1 MNENTG
7 QLLGCD
13 RPLSMT
19 ETSLTPINRLML
31 ASPLSRRR
39 NAIIVVSILL
49 AILTFATV
57 QLLAIFTSL
66 KSDAALIFL
75 TALGASALLSVIP
88 VSILWFLDRR
98 ERESPWA
105 IAVALLWGG
114 IIATGLSAPINSQI
128 IAQIAG
134 WVAEN
139 PVLQQ
144 TLGPQAALL
153 IGAPIAG
160 PLVEETI
167 KGIGILALL
176 IFLNAEFD
184 NMRDGFIYGALVGIG
199 FNWLESALYV
209 AQTYAEYGFAP
220 WGLQL
225 GARFALFGLSGH
237 TLYSGILGIFLGL
250 MLQTTR
256 NWVGWVAI
264 FLGWFL
270 AVLAHA
276 LNNSL
281 GLVFAIAASASGAG
295 VPSTPSPPPN
305 PGFLE
310 TWVQKSILDLIMYAP
325 FILLLVI
332 MLWRSGVWERRVIR
346 EELLDEV
353 GQAVT
358 PEEYETIRRD
368 RMFQTRRIP
377 HLNKRISDQLVKAQH
392 ELAFRKRRV
401 RKLGLDLN
409 TDPLILAWR
418 SETQRLREMSDDR
431 PIVT

>member
-1 MNENTG
+1 M
-7 QLLGCD
+7 GCD
-13 RPLSMT
+13 RPSTMT
-19 ETSLTPINRLML
+19 QTSVSPINRLML
-31 ASPLSRRR
+31 NSPLSRRR
-39 NAIIVVSILL
+39 NAILVVSILL

-57 QLLAIFTSL
+57 QLLGIFVSL

-75 TALGASALLSVIP
+75 VALGVSALLSTVP
-88 VSILWFLDRR
+88 VAVLWYLDRR

-128 IAQIAG
+128 IGQIAG
-134 WVAEN
+134 WVSQN
-139 PVLQQ
+139 PAIQDM
-144 TLGPQAALL
+144 LGPQAALL

-199 FNWLESALYV
+199 FNWLESALYI
-209 AQTYAEYGFAP
+209 AQSYAEYGFAP

-225 GARFALFGLSGH
+225 GGRFALFGLSGH
-237 TLYSGILGIFLGL
+237 ALYSGILGIFLGL

-256 NWVGWVAI
+256 NWVGFLAI

-270 AVLAHA
+270 AVVAHA

-281 GLVFAIAASASGAG
+281 GLFFAIASSASGAG
-295 VPSTPSPPPN
+295 LPESGPPPN
-305 PGFLE
+305 PTFFE
-310 TWVQKSILDLIMYAP
+310 AWFQKSIVDLILYAP
-325 FILLLVI
+325 FILLLII

-353 GQAVT
+353 GRTVT
-358 PEEYETIRRD
+358 PEEYEAIRQD
-368 RMFQTRRIP
+368 RIFRTRRIQGISR
-377 HLNKRISDQLVKAQH
+377 HLSDQLVKAQH
-392 ELAFRKRRV
+392 ELAFRKHRA
-401 RKLGLDLN
+401 RKIGLN
-409 TDPLILAWR
+409 PETDPLVLGWR
-418 SETQRLREMSDDR
+418 GEIDYLRERFVGGDR
-431 PIVT
+431 PILS

>member
-1 MNENTG
+1 
-7 QLLGCD
+7 
-13 RPLSMT
+13 MT
-19 ETSLTPINRLML
+19 DTSLTPINRLML

-39 NAIIVVSILL
+39 NAILIVSILL
-49 AILTFATV
+49 AVLTFATV

-134 WVAEN
+134 WVSEN
-139 PVLQQ
+139 PVLQE

-295 VPSTPSPPPN
+295 VPTTPSPPPN

-310 TWVQKSILDLIMYAP
+310 TWVQKSILDLVMYAP

-358 PEEYETIRRD
+358 PEEYEAIRRD

-392 ELAFRKRRV
+392 ELAFRKRRA

-418 SETQRLREMSDDR
+418 SETQRLREMSGDR

>member
-1 MNENTG
+1 MTG
-7 QLLGCD
+7 T
-13 RPLSMT
+13 PVS
-19 ETSLTPINRLML
+19 PINRLIL
-31 ASPLSRRR
+31 GSPLSRRR
-39 NAIIVVSILL
+39 NAILVISILL

-57 QLLAIFTSL
+57 QLLGIFTSFR
-66 KSDAALIFL
+66 SDAALVFL
-75 TALGASALLSVIP
+75 VALTASALLSIIP

-114 IIATGLSAPINSQI
+114 IIATGLSAPLNSQI
-128 IAQIAG
+128 IGQIAG

-139 PVLQQ
+139 PLLQE

-176 IFLNAEFD
+176 IFLSAEFD

-209 AQTYAEYGFAP
+209 AQSYAEFGFAP

-225 GARFALFGLSGH
+225 GGRFALFGLSGH

-256 NWVGWVAI
+256 NWVGWVSI

-281 GLVFAIAASASGAG
+281 GLFFAIAASASGIRPPAASG
-295 VPSTPSPPPN
+295 PPPN
-305 PGFLE
+305 PAFLE
-310 TWVQKSILDLIMYAP
+310 VWFQKSILDLLLYAP
-325 FILLLVI
+325 FILLLIV

-353 GQAVT
+353 GKTVT
-358 PEEYETIRRD
+358 PEEYDAIRQDGIFR
-368 RMFQTRRIP
+368 TRRIP
-377 HLNKRISDQLVKAQH
+377 NLSKHLSDQLVKAQH

-401 RKLGLDLN
+401 RKLGLNLD
-409 TDPLILAWR
+409 TDPLVQCWR
-418 SETQRLREMSDDR
+418 SEVMQLRERVLRSDR
-431 PIVT
+431 P

>member
-1 MNENTG
+1 
-7 QLLGCD
+7 
-13 RPLSMT
+13 MT

-31 ASPLSRRR
+31 GSPLSRRR
-39 NAIIVVSILL
+39 NAIILVSILL

-66 KSDAALIFL
+66 KPDAALIFL
-75 TALGASALLSVIP
+75 TALATTALLSVVP
-88 VSILWFLDRR
+88 VAILWYLDRR

-114 IIATGLSAPINSQI
+114 IIATGLSAPINGQI
-128 IAQIAG
+128 INQLAG
-134 WVAEN
+134 WVSEN
-139 PVLQQ
+139 PMIQE

-256 NWVGWVAI
+256 NWVGWLAI

-276 LNNSL
+276 VNNSL
-281 GLVFAIAASASGAG
+281 GLVFAIASRAAGA
-295 VPSTPSPPPN
+295 PTPTGGPPPN

-310 TWVQKSILDLIMYAP
+310 TWFQKSILDLIMYAP
-325 FILLLVI
+325 FILLLIV

-358 PEEYETIRRD
+358 PEEYEAIRRD
-368 RMFQTRRIP
+368 RMFQSRRIP
-377 HLNKRISDQLVKAQH
+377 FLNKRISDQLVKAQH

-401 RKLGLDLN
+401 RKLGLDLE
-409 TDPLILAWR
+409 TDPLVLGWR
-418 SETQRLREMSDDR
+418 HEAQRLRAMSSDGDR
-431 PIVT
+431 PIV

>member
-1 MNENTG
+1 
-7 QLLGCD
+7 
-13 RPLSMT
+13 MT
-19 ETSLTPINRLML
+19 ETSL
-31 ASPLSRRR
+31 SPLNQLLLGSPLRHRR
-39 NAIIVVSILL
+39 NAILVVSILL

-57 QLLAIFTSL
+57 QLLGIFISF
-66 KSDAALIFL
+66 KSDAALVFL
-75 TALGASALLSVIP
+75 LALLVSALLSTVP
-88 VSILWFLDRR
+88 VAILWFLDRR

-134 WVAEN
+134 WVSEN
-139 PVLQQ
+139 PAVQQ

-176 IFLNAEFD
+176 IFLSAEFD
-184 NMRDGFIYGALVGIG
+184 NMRDGFIYGALVGVG

-209 AQTYAEYGFAP
+209 AQLYAEYGFAP
-220 WGLQL
+220 WGLQM
-225 GARFALFGLSGH
+225 GGRFALFGLSGH

-256 NWVGWVAI
+256 NWLGWLAV
-264 FLGWFL
+264 FLGWVL

-281 GLVFAIAASASGAG
+281 GLFFAIASSAAGQPVPTESG
-295 VPSTPSPPPN
+295 PPPN
-305 PGFLE
+305 PAFME
-310 TWVQKSILDLIMYAP
+310 VWFQKSILDLILYMP
-325 FILLLVI
+325 FIVLLLV

-353 GQAVT
+353 GRTVT
-358 PEEYETIRRD
+358 PQEYEAIRQD
-368 RMFQTRRIP
+368 RMLRTRRI
-377 HLNKRISDQLVKAQH
+377 HNLDRRLSEQLVKAQH

-401 RKLGLDLN
+401 RRLGLSPDA
-409 TDPLILAWR
+409 DPLVQCWR
-418 SETQRLREMSDDR
+418 GEIARLRDTLPGST
-431 PIVT
+431 PIA